1 MSGLHWPGRYPE
13 HYALTEN
20 LMNKKTYKSR
30 LAAFVTEIKELD
42 IAVFKDPDTWV
53 LSDELENSVKL
64 GYKIPSSSERSILH
78 HIGQR
83 YGLIP
88 LCPGEVVD
96 LEYSEDQ
103 NSMFAVVRTEY
114 GSLPLK
120 RKRT

>member
-1 MSGLHWPGRYPE
+1 MHE
-13 HYALTEN
+13 
-20 LMNKKTYKSR
+20 KTYQSR
-30 LAAFVTEIKELD
+30 LADFVNEIKELD
-42 IAVFKDPDTWV
+42 IAVFKEPDTWF
-53 LSDELENSVKL
+53 LSDQLENGVKV
-64 GYKIPSSSERSILH
+64 GYRIPSLSGRKILH

-114 GSLPLK
+114 GSLPIR
-120 RKRT
+120 RKHA